1 MYVQYQTKCVIK
13 HSVIIEVLDRMKYSD
28 GITVLVQQTLNR
40 P

>member
-13 HSVIIEVLDRMKYSD
+13 DGVIIEFLDRMKYSD
-28 GITVLVQQTLNR
+28 GITVLFQQTLNR